1 MDLVERVA
9 EKKKKKKKNGKE
21 RRWRGRRRQ
30 KKREEESK
38 ESVARASRKERRRR
52 TEERRQEDFIL
63 VTRGDIFNSSNADC
77 GLNPW
82 WALFHIRA
90 LELLDPMRDSHTI
103 ILDAKPLFHVSLI
116 RSSPAF
122 LLPLLSL
129 CLFPFFAGDPAPLAR
144 RLRLKKLPTELFRLF
159 PPSLSL
165 SLSLSLIRPK
175 ECSLSSRARTF
186 RSNLGPSIL
195 SRFLAGNRAE
205 N

>member
-1 MDLVERVA
+1 MDFFLRWKRAGAA
-9 EKKKKKKKNGKE
+9 ELRPIDSVDFRKGVRRKKKNGE
-21 RRWRGRRRQ
+21 E
-30 KKREEESK
+30 KKRSQRKRKREN
-38 ESVARASRKERRRR
+38 RKEKRGG
-52 TEERRQEDFIL
+52 TEEKRYEDFIL

-122 LLPLLSL
+122 LLLSL
-129 CLFPFFAGDPAPLAR
+129 CLPFFPVIWHLQRIGFELRSSRPSFLDFFHDPLSSI
-144 RLRLKKLPTELFRLF
+144 RLE
-159 PPSLSL
+159 
-165 SLSLSLIRPK
+165 
-175 ECSLSSRARTF
+175 ECSLSSRTRTS

-195 SRFLAGNRAE
+195 PRFLAGNRAE